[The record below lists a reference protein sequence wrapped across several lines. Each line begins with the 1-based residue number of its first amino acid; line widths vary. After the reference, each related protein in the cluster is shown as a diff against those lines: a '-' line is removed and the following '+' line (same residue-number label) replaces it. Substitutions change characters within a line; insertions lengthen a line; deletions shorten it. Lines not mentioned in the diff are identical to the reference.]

1 MFFITITQVLGYI
14 WDMLISFTVSNYKS
28 ILEPVTLNMVAD
40 EEDTSYAD
48 TLIKGSDGLINPVS
62 VIYGPNGS
70 GKSTVLDAL
79 KLLKM
84 LVMKNDRHSAYS
96 AKDCMFVPRNRAA
109 GEDMPTTLRVVFE
122 MEQLYV
128 MEISIINDM
137 VNGRVD
143 CYHDGTSETVIT
155 INESRLKDFRLTEDI
170 SKGHIHY
177 RNVFAFFRSLS
188 VFNAIENT
196 PELYGD
202 LRLTKE
208 ASQYVNSPDNPVQ
221 GLVFI
226 DDGNVE
232 RKINLYTSLLN
243 SFGTGITEVKFSNT
257 LETKPYGRSKENSK
271 PRKLLIPET
280 VYYDDTAIPIKDES
294 SGTKRLLKTA
304 FIVCNALFYKN
315 KTVLIDELDAG
326 LHDMLSTE
334 IVKQFLKNNSEA
346 NCQMIFT
353 THNTTLMGSHLL
365 RKDQIWFT
373 QMTPERATE
382 LYSLSDLDNSPRPTA
397 DFAEDYLNGRY
408 GAVPA
413 IPGAMPQE

>member
-96 AKDCMFVPRNRAA
+96 AKDCTFVPRNRAA
-109 GEDMPTTLRVVFE
+109 REDMPTTLRVVFE
-122 MEQLYV
+122 RAHLYV

-137 VNGRVD
+137 VSGSVGW
-143 CYHDGTSETVIT
+143 YHDGISETVIT
-155 INESRLKDFRLTEDI
+155 INKSRLKDFKLTEDI

-177 RNVFAFFRSLS
+177 SNVFAFFRSLS

-196 PELYGD
+196 SELNGD

-226 DDGNVE
+226 DDGNAE
-232 RKINLYTSLLN
+232 KKINLYTSLLN
-243 SFGTGITEVKFSNT
+243 SFGTGITEVNFSKS
-257 LETKPYGRSKENSK
+257 LETRPYGSSKEDSK
-271 PRKLLIPET
+271 PRKLLVPET
-280 VYYDDTAIPIKDES
+280 VYYGDISIPIAYES

-304 FIVCNALFYKN
+304 FIICNALFYNDK
-315 KTVLIDELDAG
+315 VILIDELDAG

-334 IVKQFLKNNSEA
+334 IVKQFIARNTDSK
-346 NCQMIFT
+346 CQLIFT
-353 THNTTLMGSHLL
+353 THNTRLMGSHLL

-373 QMTPERATE
+373 QMTPERTTD
-382 LYSLSDLDNSPRPTA
+382 LYSLSDLDNAPRPTA
-397 DFAEDYLNGRY
+397 DFAEEYLNGRY

-413 IPGAMPQE
+413 IQNSMSQE